1 MSSDTMASA
10 TVTELNKELNK
21 QVNTLR
27 QQLGD
32 LQAAGINQIG
42 GQVQSHP
49 LASLLL
55 AFGLGIVGGQL
66 LRR

>member
-1 MSSDTMASA
+1 MSSDTIDTMASA
-10 TVTELNKELNK
+10 TVTELNK
-21 QVNTLR
+21 QVDSLR
-27 QQLGD
+27 QRLGD
-32 LQAAGINQIG
+32 LQATGINRIG

-49 LASLLL
+49 VASLLL